1 MPAADAIAECLF
13 RRFPLTKTD
22 WQLVIRTALAT
33 DQRLATTVRELLRF
47 LDGRGEQILPKASQV
62 FAALEL
68 TRLSEV
74 AVVILGQDP
83 YPTPG
88 DAHGL
93 AFSVQRSSD
102 LPRSLRNLCQEVA
115 RDTGRPQP
123 AGDLSAWA
131 RQGVLLLNAVLTL
144 DHVTDPHLEQSHHGK
159 GWEALTQALL
169 QAVVS
174 RGQPCVILCW
184 GKKAAATLSALDIR
198 SAQIH
203 RLFATHPSPLSFRRS
218 VPGFPAFQGCGHF
231 SAANAFLRAHGRAPI
246 DWSAT
251 AQ

>member
-1 MPAADAIAECLF
+1 MPAADAVAERLF
-13 RRFPLTKTD
+13 ERFPLNSPD
-22 WQLVIRTALAT
+22 WQQVIRTALAS
-33 DQRLATTVRELLRF
+33 DHRLAATVSELLTF
-47 LDGRGEQILPKASQV
+47 LAGRGEQILPKAAQV

-93 AFSVQRSSD
+93 AFSVQRATD
-102 LPRSLRNLCQEVA
+102 LPRSLRNLCQEVE
-115 RDTGRPQP
+115 RDTGKSLP

-131 RQGVLLLNAVLTL
+131 RQGVLLINAVLTL
-144 DHVTDPHLEQSHHGK
+144 DHVADPHLEQSHHGK
-159 GWEALTQALL
+159 GWEALTQTLL
-169 QAVVS
+169 HAVVS
-174 RGQPCVILCW
+174 RGQPCVVLCW
-184 GKKAAATLSALDIR
+184 GKKAAATLTALDIH
-198 SAQIH
+198 STHIH
-203 RLFATHPSPLSFRRS
+203 RLFATHPSPLSYRRS

-231 SAANAFLRAHGRAPI
+231 SAANAFLRAHGRPLI

-251 AQ
+251 TR